1 MTRTRK
7 IEWAIIAG
15 QLLMLLLVVPFAL
28 WLGTVLPDDDQ
39 PSVLTYL
46 LAGASP

>member
-15 QLLMLLLVVPFAL
+15 QALMLALLIPLAL
-28 WLGTVLPDDDQ
+28 WLGTVLPDDS
-39 PSVLTYL
+39 PPTVLTYM
-46 LAGASP
+46 LAGAAR